1 MSNSA
6 SNKGARPM
14 KRASRPERATR
25 SVRAVGAAVALGFLT
40 LLPSGAA
47 RAQSEAADGG
57 ISQIRDA
64 EIEQDLRQWEL
75 PVWKAAG
82 LDPEALNIVL
92 IADDQINSFVAGG
105 QNIFIYT
112 GLLTRSDNANQVIG
126 VMAHE
131 TGHVFGGDLARMTE
145 ALRKAKIA
153 QIIGMVAG
161 VAAGAATGDASGA
174 MAGIAA
180 GQTYA
185 ERNFLSFSRGQE
197 GAADKA
203 ATEFLADTK
212 QSPRGLLAF
221 MQKIQQQENSMGVHE
236 MPYVMTHPLTQDRI
250 DFLEHA
256 VETSKY
262 ADAPEPAAYK
272 EEHARMVAK
281 LAGFLW
287 PPARVF
293 DKYPESDTSIAA
305 RYARAIAY
313 HRMDNEQKAL
323 GLIDGLIA
331 ERPQDPFFRE
341 LKGQFLFEAGRV
353 RDAVAPYRL
362 ANRLLPHT
370 ALIETEMAQTMVESG
385 DRSDDRE
392 ALSALRDA
400 VLHESDDPLSWRLLA
415 TVYGQEGRE
424 NQALLATAEEAFAE
438 GRYRDAKGQA
448 HNLEK
453 RFPFG
458 SPGALRAQDLEQA
471 AADALHNQDQD

>member
-1 MSNSA
+1 
-6 SNKGARPM
+6 M
-14 KRASRPERATR
+14 KRVARGGKWR
-25 SVRAVGAAVALGFLT
+25 SAALPICGLAALALIS
-40 LLPSGAA
+40 LLRSPAA
-47 RAQSEAADGG
+47 QAQSETPNGG

-75 PVWKAAG
+75 PVWEAAG
-82 LDPEALNIVL
+82 LDPEALNIIL
-92 IADDQINSFVAGG
+92 ISDDQINSFVAGG
-105 QNIFIYT
+105 QNIFVYT

-131 TGHVFGGDLARMTE
+131 TGHVFGGDLARMKE
-145 ALRKAKIA
+145 ALRKARIA

-161 VAAGAATGDASGA
+161 AAAGAATGDSSGA

-180 GQTYA
+180 GQSYA

-203 ATEFLADTK
+203 ATEFLAATH

-221 MQKIQQQENSMGVHE
+221 MQKIQQDETAMGIHE
-236 MPYVMTHPLTQDRI
+236 LPYLMTHPLTQDRI

-262 ADAPEPAAYK
+262 ADAAEPAAYA

-293 DKYPESDTSIAA
+293 ETYPESDHSIAA
-305 RYARAIAY
+305 RYARSIAY
-313 HRMDNEQKAL
+313 HRMDDNRKAL

-362 ANRLLPHT
+362 ANRLLPHNP
-370 ALIETEMAQTMVESG
+370 LIETEMAQTMVESG
-385 DRSDDRE
+385 DRRDDRE
-392 ALSALRDA
+392 ALTALQDA

-415 TVYGQEGRE
+415 TVYGQEGQE

-438 GRYRDAKGQA
+438 GRYRDAKGEA

-458 SPGALRAQDLEQA
+458 SPGAIRAQDLEQA
-471 AADALHNQDQD
+471 AADALSDQDQ